1 MGICKS
7 HCYYEPKVDT
17 FKEIGERDWVLGVKK
32 ESVDPKRA
40 TPVIY
45 IVFYYLD
52 VGFEDKNVYNID
64 MLITNRNKGYVFRYA

>member
-1 MGICKS
+1 M
-7 HCYYEPKVDT
+7 DT
-17 FKEIGERDWVLGVKK
+17 FKEIGKRDWVLGVKW

-40 TPVIY
+40 MPVIY